1 MQLIAGL
8 LIICALLGLCGPR
21 GLACAVLI
29 LGTLFAAAVAG
40 HVAQH
45 PGF

>member
-29 LGTLFAAAVAG
+29 LGTLFGAAVAG
-40 HVAQH
+40 HVGQRVN
-45 PGF
+45 F